1 MKQLSLV
8 LIGSDERRE
17 QVKSWLRGRRDI
29 TLAAEF
35 HDSNSLRLLAHLAP
49 DIVVL
54 DCATPGIN
62 ALVVLP
68 WLRALPGVRNIIALG
83 ASDSPSEQRLML
95 ELGAVAYAAPR
106 GPGAFGRALDT
117 IERLAGL
124 AGRGLPAGFDSARA

>member
-1 MKQLSLV
+1 MNKLSLV
-8 LIGSDERRE
+8 LIGGDERCA
-17 QVKSWLRGRRDI
+17 QIKSWLCDRRDI

-35 HDSNSLRLLAHLAP
+35 RDSSGLRLLSHLAP

-54 DCATPGIN
+54 DCAAPGIN

-106 GPGAFGRALDT
+106 VPGAFSRALAT
-117 IERLAGL
+117 IERLAVL
-124 AGRGLPAGFDSARA
+124 AGRGIAPPLDVARA